1 MSNRLPNFTYE
12 IVKHCGT
19 ISDTGSQSKELNIV
33 SYNGH
38 DPKFDLRIW
47 VRDREN
53 PSKKVMGKG
62 ITMTTEELIFL
73 RDAIDELNLEEE
85 EPLQQD
91 KGFNTSGFGAGGF
104 FPSGGFDSTGSFG

>member
-1 MSNRLPNFTYE
+1 MSNKLPNFSYE

-19 ISDTGSQSKELNIV
+19 ISDTGNQSKELNII

-53 PSKKVMGKG
+53 PDQKIMGKG
-62 ITMTTEELIFL
+62 LTMTTEELIFL
-73 RDAIDELNLEEE
+73 REAIDELNLEEE

-91 KGFNTSGFGAGGF
+91 KGFNTSGFGEGGF
-104 FPSGGFDSTGSFG
+104 FSTSGFDSTGSFG